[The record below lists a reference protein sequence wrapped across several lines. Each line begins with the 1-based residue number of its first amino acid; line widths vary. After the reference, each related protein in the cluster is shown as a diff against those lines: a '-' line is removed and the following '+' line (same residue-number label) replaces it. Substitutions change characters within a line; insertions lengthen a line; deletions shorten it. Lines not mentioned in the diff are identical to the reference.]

1 MTNTSKL
8 PYRSEANATD
18 FPSWLHTG
26 ANSYDSLSV
35 SGIALPP
42 AAGTDQMSPL
52 YAKSRVWPSG
62 EMAGYRSHRGGFS
75 APAGARHAN
84 TMRGIGMANLMALLT
99 YTAGREREHP
109 DCATGLTDIVAE
121 GTLVRRPVISRH
133 VAWPIFPLA
142 YLGGQISAPS
152 K

>member
-26 ANSYDSLSV
+26 AKSYDSLRV

-52 YAKSRVWPSG
+52 YSKSRVWPSG
-62 EMAGYRSHRGGFS
+62 EMAGYRSHSGSFS
-75 APAGARHAN
+75 PAAAARPASI
-84 TMRGIGMANLMALLT
+84 TSASDGMSFMAWLS
-99 YTAGREREHP
+99 YTAQYPSQTVVAKLLPNVDGR
-109 DCATGLTDIVAE
+109 ATGA
-121 GTLVRRPVISRH
+121 
-133 VAWPIFPLA
+133 
-142 YLGGQISAPS
+142 
-152 K
+152 